1 MYDKHLETNAAAKRQ
16 HNDAQMA
23 AAAKR
28 LQEVAKKR
36 KQRKQSKEQ

>member
-1 MYDKHLETNAAAKRQ
+1 MYDKYLETNAGAKQQ
-16 HNDAQMA
+16 HNEAQKA

-36 KQRKQSKEQ
+36 KQRKQVKEQ